1 MKIFKRGM
9 KNIIFG
15 VGGQLITL
23 ALGIVLPRMFIMKM
37 GSEVNGLFGSIN
49 TLITYIALLEAG
61 LGSATVQALYNPVA
75 NEDKSRISS
84 IISATKIYY
93 RKVSAYYLACVIG
106 LSLLYPILVDT
117 SGITKGFLGISDP
130 LVVKISVGAVTL
142 LAGLV
147 GVINFY
153 FQATLK
159 QLMAAEGRNYVNSN
173 ISLIVEVALSVVKIV
188 LIQLGADIVM
198 IQLGYF
204 TVRILQMVLYM
215 SYFKRHYQWVD
226 FKAKPDFKAL
236 NQRNAY
242 LFHQVTNLIFSS
254 TDNLILTFFDLAL
267 VSIYNVYN
275 HITVALHHLC
285 ATVNNS
291 LSFVLGITYH
301 KNKGRYL
308 ALHDAYNTYYITFIF
323 SMMSLCFLMFR
334 PFILLYTDGA
344 DINYDL
350 PGLALLFCLIQML
363 SATRMVSNNLISIAG
378 HMKST
383 IWRTVVEAVINLT
396 VSISLAFLMPE
407 YRVQGVLLGTVV
419 ALFYRLN
426 DIIIYTERR
435 ILHRNPLKTYKP
447 VVVNFVLF
455 GAVVWL
461 EKAVDLRLESYL
473 QFVLYGVIYAVT
485 VVPIYFIVNSI
496 CSPKEFKFVFDI
508 LKSKLGKKSKA

>member
-1 MKIFKRGM
+1 MKIFKRGV

-15 VGGQLITL
+15 VSSQLLIL

-37 GSEVNGLFGSIN
+37 GSEVNGLFSSIN
-49 TLITYIALLEAG
+49 NIMTYVALLEAG

-75 NEDKSRISS
+75 NEDKSKISS
-84 IISATKIYY
+84 IMAATKIYY
-93 RKVSAYYLACVIG
+93 RKVSGYYLACVIL
-106 LSLLYPILVDT
+106 LSVLYPTVVDT
-117 SGITKGFLGISDP
+117 SNIAEGFLGISNP

-142 LAGLV
+142 LAGLS

-173 ISLIVEVALSVVKIV
+173 ISLVVEVALSSTKIA
-188 LIQLGADIVM
+188 LIQFGADIVI

-204 TVRILQMVLYM
+204 AVRILQMVLYM
-215 SYFKRHYQWVD
+215 SYFKKHYKWVD
-226 FKAKPDFKAL
+226 FNAKPDFAAL

-242 LFHQVTNLIFSS
+242 LFHQVTSLVFSS
-254 TDNLILTFFDLAL
+254 TDNVILTFFDLAL

-291 LSFVLGITYH
+291 LSFVLGLTYH
-301 KNKGRYL
+301 KDKDRYL

-350 PGLALLFCLIQML
+350 PNLALLFCLIQML

-378 HMKST
+378 HMKNT

-396 VSISLAFLMPE
+396 VSISLAVLMPE
-407 YRVQGVLLGTVV
+407 HRVQGVLLGTVI
-419 ALFYRLN
+419 ALLYRVN
-426 DIIIYTERR
+426 DIVLYTERK
-435 ILHRNPLKTYKP
+435 ILKRSPLKSYRP
-447 VVVNFVLF
+447 IIVNFALF
-455 GAVVWL
+455 GAVFWL
-461 EKAVDLRLESYL
+461 EKTVALTPDGYL
-473 QFVLYGVIYAVT
+473 QFVVYGVIYSVI
-485 VVPIYFIVNSI
+485 VIPVFFIVNSLLA
-496 CSPKEFKFVFDI
+496 PKEFRFVFDI
-508 LKSKLGKKSKA
+508 LKGKIKKKK